1 MREIT
6 DGSLPGGKI
15 AQTIAMTPGPTNMR
29 RISYLRTLL
38 FLCVI
43 SGLAVAAEP
52 GPGVRDDA
60 GRIRQLPAPAARVL
74 AAGAPAEVL
83 MLTLAPRRLVAL
95 NREPSPAALRHLRE
109 DLLPRARIR
118 QLPETGDASRDAD
131 AVALEPDL
139 ILDYGSIHPDYV
151 ARADAI
157 ETRLGVPYLVF
168 DGSLA
173 RIPDAYRR
181 IGPLVGAE
189 ARGNRLAA
197 LAQRLL
203 DDYHGLFADA
213 PARRVYV
220 TDSPEGLSPVF
231 TDFGTSEIFAWLGLR
246 NVAGALD
253 DAKTLP
259 IDFAQVEQWQPDAI
273 FALNPAFPERV
284 AGDARWQRLAAVR
297 AGRIHV
303 APRLPFDWMARPP
316 SVNRLL
322 GLVWVAMVSSPPDQ
336 RARFERDLR
345 ELLAA
350 LLDRELAEAEFR
362 DLLGR

>member
-1 MREIT
+1 MART
-6 DGSLPGGKI
+6 
-15 AQTIAMTPGPTNMR
+15 
-29 RISYLRTLL
+29 SYVPALV
-38 FLCVI
+38 FLCFI
-43 SGLAVAAEP
+43 SGHAAAAQSDVVA
-52 GPGVRDDA
+52 RDDA
-60 GRIRQLPAPAARVL
+60 GRTRQLAAPAERVL

-83 MLTLAPRRLVAL
+83 LVTLAPQHLVAL
-95 NREPSPAALRHLRE
+95 NREPSPAARRFLRE

-118 QLPETGDASRDAD
+118 QLPETDDASRDAD
-131 AVALEPDL
+131 AIALKPDL
-139 ILDYGSIHPDYV
+139 ILDYGSVHADYV
-151 ARADAI
+151 VRADAI
-157 ETRLGVPYLVF
+157 EARLHVPYLVF

-189 ARGNRLAA
+189 ARGNELAA

-203 DDYHGLFADA
+203 DKTHGLFAQA

-220 TDSPEGLSPVF
+220 TDSADGLSPVF
-231 TDFGTSEIFAWLGLR
+231 TDFGASEIFAWLGLQ
-246 NVAGALD
+246 NVAGALG

-273 FALNPAFPERV
+273 FALDAALPARAV
-284 AGDARWQRLAAVR
+284 ADARWQRLGAVR

-336 RARFERDLR
+336 RAGFERDLR
-345 ELLAA
+345 ELLTTLLQRELTAEELQA
-350 LLDRELAEAEFR
+350 LL
-362 DLLGR
+362 